1 MLFEGNIMDWNM
13 NKQFQEQNASKC
25 KYMQAFSE
33 SLTGV
38 HFGGWTKKGLT
49 LIVFTNPLST

>member
-1 MLFEGNIMDWNM
+1 MDWNM
-13 NKQFQEQNASKC
+13 NKQFQEQNASKF

-33 SLTGV
+33 SLIGV
-38 HFGGWTKKGLT
+38 RFGGWTKKGLT